1 MTEQEKKELYK
12 LYFNN
17 FYSISELVEHFKNKY
32 TYLEVKTAIRKYLEN
47 K

>member
-17 FYSISELVEHFKNKY
+17 FYSISELVEYFKNKY
-32 TYLEVKTAIRKYLEN
+32 TYLEIKTAIRKYFES